1 MPYDYSDFNH
11 FSIKNNVERYAY
23 IGWNIFVIICSILGD
38 TTILVAS
45 IKYKAFRLNKIVV
58 VLIEHVAA
66 CDLLQVVGNIL
77 PATISAIRNRGG
89 CSKILCYV
97 DFFLTYYL
105 NTTSSSF
112 IAAMTL
118 GKLLLLKY
126 PLRVGMWSKK
136 RAHKVCAGIWLVSF
150 AVPALHILD
159 KNDVIFD
166 YRVYDGSYQ
175 YTKTI
180 WTILLPV
187 TALIALFAPN
197 VTIIVSTVL
206 LLKEAKKAVKGT
218 RESLR
223 WQGIMTVVLTATVYS
238 VSYLPITVYFIAEDL
253 VEKYQEPAAFF
264 MEFYRVAGSVMIF
277 NILSNFFVYS
287 LTVDSF
293 RSFLKK
299 VFEKA
304 ASFPF
309 LTVFFQGSV
318 SL

>member
-1 MPYDYSDFNH
+1 MSYDYSDFNH
-11 FSIKNNVERYAY
+11 FSIKNNVERCAY

-118 GKLLLLKY
+118 GKLLLLNH
-126 PLRVGMWSKK
+126 PLRAGIWSK
-136 RAHKVCAGIWLVSF
+136 RHARKVCAGIWLISLY
-150 AVPALHILD
+150 VPLLHILVD
-159 KNDVIFD
+159 KDDVTFD
-166 YRVYDGSYQ
+166 YRVYYSTYL
-175 YTKTI
+175 YTKSI
-180 WTILLPV
+180 WKTLLPI
-187 TALIALFAPN
+187 TALLALFLPN

-206 LLKEAKKAVKGT
+206 ILKIAKITVRRTQKN
-218 RESLR
+218 LR
-223 WQGIMTVVLTATVYS
+223 WQGITTVVLTATVYTLS
-238 VSYLPITVYFIAEDL
+238 ILPITV
-253 VEKYQEPAAFF
+253 
-264 MEFYRVAGSVMIF
+264 
-277 NILSNFFVYS
+277 
-287 LTVDSF
+287 
-293 RSFLKK
+293 
-299 VFEKA
+299 
-304 ASFPF
+304 
-309 LTVFFQGSV
+309 
-318 SL
+318 